1 MNVTTLEW
9 VSQGLHR
16 EVIVGRRA
24 VSTVAILTT
33 VVCLTLGA
41 YARIPLPFSPVPITL
56 QTFFVLVAGVALG
69 QRLGTL
75 SLSIYLL
82 LGTLGLPLFT
92 GAWLGVTTGYLVGF
106 VAAGWLIAT
115 LTSRTRKPSTQRL
128 ALSMLAGTAIIW
140 LCGAAWLAF
149 GLGLGIHK
157 AILGGILPFVVGD
170 LLKLAAALAFCRA
183 YRTRLRTLFH

>member
-149 GLGLGIHK
+149 GLGLGVQE